1 VDHRSRFSSLNP
13 SFDDFLFAPV
23 CDEAN
28 GMQLSVLSALARSN
42 VDPWDEAIRLAA
54 MPKAI
59 AERTLLSI
67 LSMVAGKSWNPPEA
81 QATAARLVGLL
92 PHAVNGASAGAT
104 GAANSSIKSP
114 MTSYWWAW
122 VGFAL
127 MMSFIMPQHNATTA
141 NPDMAPS
148 TMSEPAPVM
157 RAPAP
162 VKSSAVVPA
171 KTAAPA
177 PAQAPAPAATA
188 IAPAQSENTFPDPIA
203 ISQ

>member
-1 VDHRSRFSSLNP
+1 MDHRSRFSNLNP

-42 VDPWDEAIRLAA
+42 VDPWEEAIRLAA

-67 LSMVAGKSWNPPEA
+67 INLVAGKSWNPPEA

-92 PHAVNGASAGAT
+92 PHAVNGASATAP
-104 GAANSSIKSP
+104 GAARSSVKSP
-114 MTSYWWAW
+114 MTSYWWVW

-127 MMSFIMPQHNATTA
+127 AMSFIMPQHQATTA
-141 NPDMAPS
+141 NPDLPPA
-148 TMSEPAPVM
+148 TMSES
-157 RAPAP
+157 APAMHKPTP
-162 VKSSAVVPA
+162 VKSNAVIAA
-171 KTAAPA
+171 KTTAPA
-177 PAQAPAPAATA
+177 SVPVAPA
-188 IAPAQSENTFPDPIA
+188 IAPAQIGNTFPDPIA